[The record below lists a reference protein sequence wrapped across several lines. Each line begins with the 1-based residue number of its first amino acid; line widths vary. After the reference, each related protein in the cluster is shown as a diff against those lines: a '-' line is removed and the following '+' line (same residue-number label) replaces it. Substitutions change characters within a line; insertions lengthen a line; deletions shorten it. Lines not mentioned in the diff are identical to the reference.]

1 MAIRNSLFTRKN
13 LNRVGLFLLSG
24 SLLSCQ
30 SLKTADQIH
39 REKQQPIQQQPQPP
53 MPKEFGTEKE
63 LPPPPPVVE
72 KPPEIQAPKVQPKI
86 AVIFGPGGL
95 RAYAF
100 AGVLQEMHRMHV
112 PIVAIGGLEMGA
124 LAAVLYAN
132 KPQSFESEWQMM
144 KLKEADFVKRG
155 LISGAQ
161 PKDLQ
166 EWREWLKSTFGSAR
180 LEDTRIPFGCIT
192 INVEKQNVLIMNKGS
207 ISQALPYCLAFPPFF
222 KVYDRHAAGAANL
235 GSLVRYFKG
244 RGATHVLYVD
254 VLSDKTNPMIPL
266 SSENSAVLWTTT
278 ASSIELQTSYANDV
292 LRIPLTDE
300 ITAFDKRRDMIQ
312 RGREWTAKSLPAIL
326 QKMGIEL

>member
-1 MAIRNSLFTRKN
+1 MATKSFSFMQKIFSLI
-13 LNRVGLFLLSG
+13 LVS
-24 SLLSCQ
+24 SLMISCQ
-30 SLKTADQIH
+30 TLKTADQI
-39 REKQQPIQQQPQPP
+39 RQEKQAQTPPPAP

-63 LPPPPPVVE
+63 LPPPPPIVE
-72 KPPEIQAPKVQPKI
+72 KPPEIQQPRQQPKI

-124 LAAVLYAN
+124 LAAALYAN

-144 KLKEADFVKRG
+144 KLKENDFVKRG

-166 EWREWLKSTFGSAR
+166 EWQGWLKSTFGSAR
-180 LEDTRIPFGCIT
+180 LEDTRVPFGCIT
-192 INVEKQNVLIMNKGS
+192 VNVEKQNVLIMNKGS
-207 ISQALPYCLAFPPFF
+207 IAGALPYCLAFPPFF

-235 GSLVRYFKG
+235 GSLARYFKSK
-244 RGATHVLYVD
+244 GATHVLYVD
-254 VLSDKTNPMIPL
+254 VLSDKTAPMIPL
-266 SSENSAVLWTTT
+266 TSENAAVLWTTT
-278 ASSIELQTSYANDV
+278 ASSLELQTSYANEV

-300 ITAFDKRRDMIQ
+300 ITSFDKRRDMIQ
-312 RGREWTAKSLPAIL
+312 KGREWTAKSLPALL
-326 QKMGIEL
+326 QKMGMDL